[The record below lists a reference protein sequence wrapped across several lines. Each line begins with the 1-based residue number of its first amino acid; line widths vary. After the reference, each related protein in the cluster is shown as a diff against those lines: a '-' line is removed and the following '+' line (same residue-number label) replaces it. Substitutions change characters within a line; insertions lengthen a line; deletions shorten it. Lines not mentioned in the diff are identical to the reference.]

1 VNSTGSDLTSTAAH
15 LQREPLASAPSASR
29 ANSSGSH
36 VDAASYAGIRRARIL
51 MFGPDLAVR
60 GGVSAV
66 QRLLLK
72 CVADVADVHQ
82 IGTMTE
88 GSNWRKMTTFA
99 RAFARALIEMR
110 KSRYDVVHIH
120 FSSGASSVRK
130 MILAALAQS
139 RGLKVILHAHGGA
152 YGKYWRQA
160 PAFIRNFTGR
170 VLRSA
175 DCLIVLG
182 EKWREFYSSVGVPP
196 SKIVVLPNPVEWPA
210 SVPNKPAGDKTV
222 FVYLGLI
229 ARLKGAYDI
238 VEALAKVDPV
248 LRAQTYI
255 VMAGNGALAELQDR
269 VDRARVQNN
278 VEVLSWVDTIERDAL
293 LARAD
298 AFLLPSY
305 AEGLP
310 MSLLEAMANG
320 LAPICTPVGSIPEF
334 VRDGVN
340 GLLVPPG
347 DTDKLAAAMER
358 MVRDRDARVRM
369 ARIARATVEPLS
381 LARYAQR
388 LTSIYRSLGGG
399 TASRAL

>member
-1 VNSTGSDLTSTAAH
+1 MNAIGSDVTSTSAS
-15 LQREPLASAPSASR
+15 LQREPLANSQSSTTNRGGPRVDVAPVAK
-29 ANSSGSH
+29 A
-36 VDAASYAGIRRARIL
+36 RRARVL

-72 CVADVADVHQ
+72 SIANDADVHQ
-82 IGTMTE
+82 VGTMTE
-88 GSNWRKMTTFA
+88 GSNWRKMATFA
-99 RAFARALIEMR
+99 RAFARALIEVR
-110 KSRYDVVHIH
+110 RSRYDLVHIH
-120 FSSGASSVRK
+120 FSSGASSLRK
-130 MILAALAQS
+130 MLLAALAQS
-139 RGLKVILHAHGGA
+139 RGLKVVLHAHGGR
-152 YGKYWRQA
+152 YEDYWRKA
-160 PAFIRNFTGR
+160 PSSIQGLTGR

-182 EKWREFYSSVGVPP
+182 EKWREFYSSIGVPP
-196 SKIVVLPNPVEWPA
+196 SRIVVLPNPVEWPDT
-210 SVPNKPAGDKTV
+210 VPSKPAGEKTV

-238 VEALAKVDPV
+238 VDALAKVDPV
-248 LRAQTYI
+248 LRAQTHV
-255 VMAGNGALAELQDR
+255 VMAGNGALSELQER
-269 VDRARVQNN
+269 VQRARLQSN
-278 VEVLSWVDTIERDAL
+278 VEVLSWMNTIDRDAL

-347 DTDKLAAAMER
+347 DTDKLAAAIER
-358 MVRDRDARVRM
+358 LVRDRDARVRM

-381 LARYAQR
+381 LTRYAQR
-388 LTSIYRSLGGG
+388 LTSVYRSLGAG
-399 TASRAL
+399 SRVS

>member
-1 VNSTGSDLTSTAAH
+1 MNSTATP
-15 LQREPLASAPSASR
+15 LQREPLASSQSSTSKRGASQ
-29 ANSSGSH
+29 
-36 VDAASYAGIRRARIL
+36 VDIVPHAGARRPRVL

-72 CVADVADVHQ
+72 CIVNEADVRQ
-82 IGTMTE
+82 LGTMTE
-88 GSNWRKMTTFA
+88 GSNWRKMVTFA

-110 KSRYDVVHIH
+110 RSRYDVVHIH

-130 MILAALAQS
+130 MLLASLAQS
-139 RGLKVILHAHGGA
+139 RGLKVVLHAHGGR
-152 YGKYWRQA
+152 YEDYLRKA
-160 PAFIRNFTGR
+160 PPAIQDFTKR

-182 EKWREFYSSVGVPP
+182 EKWREFYSSIGVPK
-196 SKIVVLPNPVEWPA
+196 SKIVVLPNPVEWPET
-210 SVPNKPAGDKTV
+210 VPSKPAGEKTV

-238 VEALAKVDPV
+238 VDALAKVDPV
-248 LRAQTYI
+248 LRAQTHV
-255 VMAGNGALAELQDR
+255 VMAGNGALSQLQERVQRAQLQD
-269 VDRARVQNN
+269 N
-278 VEVLSWVDTIERDAL
+278 VEVFSWMDTIERDAL

-340 GLLVPPG
+340 GLLVQPG
-347 DTDKLAAAMER
+347 DTDKLAAAIER
-358 MVRDRDARVRM
+358 LVRDRDARMRM

-381 LARYAQR
+381 LTRYAQR
-388 LTSIYRSLGGG
+388 LTSIYRSLSG
-399 TASRAL
+399 TAASKAS

>member
-1 VNSTGSDLTSTAAH
+1 
-15 LQREPLASAPSASR
+15 
-29 ANSSGSH
+29 
-36 VDAASYAGIRRARIL
+36 

-72 CVADVADVHQ
+72 SIANDADVHQ
-82 IGTMTE
+82 VGTMTE
-88 GSNWRKMTTFA
+88 GSNWRKMATFA
-99 RAFARALIEMR
+99 RAFARALIEVR
-110 KSRYDVVHIH
+110 RSRYDLVHIH
-120 FSSGASSVRK
+120 FSSGASSLRK
-130 MILAALAQS
+130 MLLAALAQS
-139 RGLKVILHAHGGA
+139 RGLKVVLHAHGGR
-152 YGKYWRQA
+152 YEDYWRKA
-160 PAFIRNFTGR
+160 PSSIQGLTGR

-182 EKWREFYSSVGVPP
+182 EKWREFYSSIGVPP
-196 SKIVVLPNPVEWPA
+196 SRIVVLPNPVEWPDT
-210 SVPNKPAGDKTV
+210 VPSKPAGEKTV

-238 VEALAKVDPV
+238 VDALAKVDPV
-248 LRAQTYI
+248 LRAQTHV
-255 VMAGNGALAELQDR
+255 VMAGNGALSELQER
-269 VDRARVQNN
+269 VQRARLQSN
-278 VEVLSWVDTIERDAL
+278 VEVLSWMNTIDRDAL

-347 DTDKLAAAMER
+347 DTDKLAAAIER
-358 MVRDRDARVRM
+358 LVRDRDARVRM

-381 LARYAQR
+381 LTRYAQR
-388 LTSIYRSLGGG
+388 LTSVYRSLGAG
-399 TASRAL
+399 SRAS

>member
-1 VNSTGSDLTSTAAH
+1 VSSTAAP
-15 LQREPLASAPSASR
+15 LQREPLTNSPSTATSK
-29 ANSSGSH
+29 SGSL
-36 VDAASYAGIRRARIL
+36 VDVVPRAAARRARVL

-72 CVADVADVHQ
+72 CIVNDADVHQ

-88 GSNWRKMTTFA
+88 GSNWRKVITFA
-99 RAFARALIEMR
+99 RAFARALAEVR

-120 FSSGASSVRK
+120 FSSGASSIRK
-130 MILAALAQS
+130 MLLAALAQS
-139 RGLKVILHAHGGA
+139 RGLKVILHAHGGR
-152 YGKYWRQA
+152 YGSYWEQA
-160 PAFIRNFTGR
+160 PQIIRDFTGR

-175 DCLIVLG
+175 DCVIVLG
-182 EKWREFYSSVGVPP
+182 EKWRDFYTSIGVPV
-196 SKIVVLPNPVEWPA
+196 SKIVVLPNPVEWPETI
-210 SVPNKPAGDKTV
+210 PNKPVGAKTV

-229 ARLKGAYDI
+229 ARLKGAFDI
-238 VEALAKVDPV
+238 IEALAKVDPV
-248 LRAQTYI
+248 LRAQTHI
-255 VMAGNGALAELQDR
+255 VMAGNGALSELQE
-269 VDRARVQNN
+269 RVQKAQLHDN
-278 VEVLSWVDTIERDAL
+278 VEVRSWIDTTERDAL
-293 LARAD
+293 LSRAD
-298 AFLLPSY
+298 GFLLPSY

-340 GLLVPPG
+340 GLLVPTG
-347 DTDKLAAAMER
+347 DTDKLAAAIER
-358 MVRDRDARVRM
+358 LVRDRDARIRM

-381 LARYAQR
+381 LTRYAQR

-399 TASRAL
+399 AVSRAS